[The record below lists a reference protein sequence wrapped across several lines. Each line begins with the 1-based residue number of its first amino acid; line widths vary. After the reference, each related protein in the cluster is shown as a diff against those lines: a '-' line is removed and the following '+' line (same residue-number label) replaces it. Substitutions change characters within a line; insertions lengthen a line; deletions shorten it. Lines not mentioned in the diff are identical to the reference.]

1 MWETS
6 LVLFLEDQGRR
17 MCGMVKA
24 MRAAELGGNS
34 GSMDSK
40 TGLKGEVFL
49 CNRETGD
56 FQPSCDR
63 RERHEL
69 VV

>member
-1 MWETS
+1 
-6 LVLFLEDQGRR
+6 
-17 MCGMVKA
+17 MVKA